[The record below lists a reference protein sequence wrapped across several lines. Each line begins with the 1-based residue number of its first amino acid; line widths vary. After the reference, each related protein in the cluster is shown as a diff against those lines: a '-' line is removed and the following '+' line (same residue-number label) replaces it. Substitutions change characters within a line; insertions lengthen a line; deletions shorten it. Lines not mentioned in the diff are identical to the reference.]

1 MKLNI
6 TYESLSKILD
16 GKLTAKEPFTVLESV
31 SIDSRTIKQGE
42 AYWVIKGQKHDGHKF
57 IKTAIEKGAA
67 LIVCE
72 TGRGQDAIR
81 AKVPVLE
88 VEDTLKALQALA
100 RHHRLKHKIK
110 IAAITGSNGKST
122 TKQMLLSICERAGR
136 TCNTKGN
143 FNNQIGVPLSILEI
157 LPEDKYGVFE
167 LGASHKGDID
177 EIACIVR
184 PDVAVITNIS
194 AAHLEFFGDME
205 TIYKTKTEIINS
217 INSYGTLVYNNDD
230 ELLRRLKTEYKGRAL
245 SFGYSADADLK
256 ILPGEEFSFG
266 YKGAQFRAEIKLEK
280 HNCYNAAAAC
290 AGAIA
295 LGLFKDQIEKGLA
308 LYKPM
313 PLRLEIHKIENT
325 TFILDCYNANPASM
339 NNALEILAERQKTQG
354 PAAVVL
360 GDMREL
366 GKNSSLYHEEVAKKI
381 MELGIKEV
389 YLTGVEMKSAYELL
403 KKEGWDVEYSENK
416 DGLLPALKKR
426 ALKGGMILM
435 KASRAL
441 NMEDLFKQITG
452 EEN

>member
-31 SIDSRTIKQGE
+31 SIDSRSIKKGE

-57 IKTAIEKGAA
+57 IKAAVEKGAS
-67 LIVCE
+67 LVVCE
-72 TGRGQDAIR
+72 TGRAEDAVK
-81 AKVPVLE
+81 AGCAVLE

-122 TKQMLLSICERAGR
+122 TKQMLLAICELAGK

-177 EIACIVR
+177 EIASIVR
-184 PDVAVITNIS
+184 PDVAIITNIS
-194 AAHLEFFGDME
+194 PAHLEFFGDME
-205 TIYKTKTEIINS
+205 TIYQTKTEIISS

-245 SFGYSADADLK
+245 SFGYNADSDLK
-256 ILPGEEFSFG
+256 ILPDEFFSFG
-266 YKGAQFRAEIKLEK
+266 YKGAQFKVEIKLER
-280 HNCYNAAAAC
+280 HNSYNACAAC

-313 PLRLEIHKIENT
+313 PLRLEVHKTGNA

-339 NNALEILAERQKTQG
+339 NNALEILARKQKTQG

-366 GKNSSLYHEEVAKKI
+366 GKKSVFYHEQVAEKLIK
-381 MELGIKEV
+381 LGIKEV
-389 YLTGVEMKSAYELL
+389 YLTGTEMKAAFELL
-403 KKEGWDVEYSENK
+403 KKSNWQVEYAENK
-416 DGLLPALKKR
+416 QDLLPALKKR

-441 NMEDLFKQITG
+441 NLEDLFKQITG
-452 EEN
+452 EEK

>member
-31 SIDSRTIKQGE
+31 SIDSRTIKKGE
-42 AYWVIKGQKHDGHKF
+42 AYWVIKGQKYDGHKF
-57 IKTAIEKGAA
+57 IKTAVEKGAA

-72 TGRGQDAIR
+72 TGRAEDALK
-81 AKVPVLE
+81 AGVPVLE

-122 TKQMLLSICERAGR
+122 TKQMLLSICEKAGR

-157 LPEDKYGVFE
+157 SPDDKYGVFE

-177 EIACIVR
+177 EIASIVR
-184 PDVAVITNIS
+184 PDVAIITNIS
-194 AAHLEFFGDME
+194 PAHLEFFGDME

-230 ELLRRLKTEYKGRAL
+230 EMLRRLKTEYKGRAL
-245 SFGYSADADLK
+245 SFGFKPDSDLK
-256 ILPGEEFSFG
+256 ILEGESFSFG
-266 YKGAQFRAEIKLEK
+266 YKGAQFKADIKLEK

-295 LGLFKDQIEKGLA
+295 MGLFKDQIETGIA
-308 LYKPM
+308 VYTPM
-313 PLRLEIHKIENT
+313 PLRLEVHKTGNT

-339 NNALEILAERQKTQG
+339 ANALEILGERQKTQG
-354 PAAVVL
+354 PAAAVL

-366 GKNSSLYHEEVAKKI
+366 GKNSALYHEQVAEKI
-381 MELGIKEV
+381 IKCGIKEV
-389 YLTGVEMKSAYELL
+389 YLTGTEMKAAYEVL
-403 KKEGWDVEYSENK
+403 KKAGVKVEYSPEK
-416 DGLLPALKKR
+416 EGLLPSLKQR
-426 ALKGGMILM
+426 AQQGGMILM

-441 NMEDLFKQITG
+441 NLEDLFKHIT
-452 EEN
+452 EEQK

>member
-16 GKLTAKEPFTVLESV
+16 GKLTAKEPFTVLESL
-31 SIDSRTIKQGE
+31 SIDSRTIKKGE

-57 IKTAIEKGAA
+57 IKTAIDKGAS
-67 LIVCE
+67 LVVCE
-72 TGRGQDAIR
+72 FGRGQDAIK
-81 AKVPVLE
+81 AGCSVLE
-88 VEDTLKALQALA
+88 VEDTLKALQDLA

-122 TKQMLLSICERAGR
+122 TKQMLLAICELAGK

-157 LPEDKYGVFE
+157 LPDDKYGVFE

-177 EIACIVR
+177 EIASIVR

-194 AAHLEFFGDME
+194 PAHLEFFGDME
-205 TIYKTKTEIINS
+205 TIYQTKTEIITS

-245 SFGYSADADLK
+245 SFGYNADSDLK
-256 ILPGEEFSFG
+256 ILPEEFFAFG
-266 YKGAQFRAEIKLEK
+266 YKGAQFKVEIKLEK
-280 HNCYNAAAAC
+280 HNRYNAAAAC

-295 LGLFKDQIEKGLA
+295 LGLFKDQIERGLA

-313 PLRLEIHKIENT
+313 PLRLEVHKIENT

-339 NNALEILAERQKTQG
+339 NNALDILAKRQETQG

-366 GKNSSLYHEEVAKKI
+366 GKKSAFYHKQVADKL

-389 YLTGVEMKSAYELL
+389 YLTGTEMKAAYGLL
-403 KKEGWDVEYSENK
+403 KKAGWQVEYAENK
-416 DGLLPALKKR
+416 QDLLPLLKKR

-441 NMEDLFKQITG
+441 NLEDLFKQITG
-452 EEN
+452 EGN